1 MLKILKKINIWNRY
15 FSKKEQFFLF
25 LLIFIGFFIRLITA
39 VKTQLWR
46 DEIYI
51 FLTSQQ
57 KSLLNLLLQK
67 HWDTAHPPLYFIF
80 LHFWGKIFYTPFL
93 LRLPSLIIS
102 FLILYFLPILAKE
115 IDKKS
120 IIFPYVFLF
129 FFLFSHFQISLNIVA
144 RPYPPTIFFGLI
156 SLILFIKII
165 NNINASW
172 KIYFLWGF
180 FSSLMIMS
188 DYSGFWFLG
197 GKFFSFL
204 IIFLLLR
211 KKIKEKVVSK
221 IYLGFIPI
229 LLTLSSILPL
239 VLINLKQSFHL
250 ERFLADDFINN
261 PAFYIKYTLINLFG
275 ITYKDI
281 FLTKGLINNDQL
293 LFFYLLINFLGFL
306 FLFFKNKIT
315 SFCLLLIEILIIF
328 LNLGFSFLI
337 YPIFLDRHIN
347 FFNLLFL
354 VFFSYFFIFI
364 LSKKIINIVAVIFFF
379 SFFLINFLTAFPQIH
394 YVDPPYDFLKL
405 HKTIYSYP
413 EKNKKIIFTHMPLFM
428 FAHLSYY
435 RLFWPTRNVE
445 ILNSNF
451 EKYLGDKKNKN
462 IFYLDFLYEKD
473 KGNQYLPQNFDIK
486 NNLNCFSLKRIYID
500 YIYLVE
506 CL

>member
-15 FSKKEQFFLF
+15 FPKKEQIFLF
-25 LLIFIGFFIRLITA
+25 LLIFIGFFVRLITA

-46 DEIYI
+46 DEIYV

-57 KSLLNLLLQK
+57 NSLLNLLLQK

-120 IIFPYVFLF
+120 KIFPYVILF
-129 FFLFSHFQISLNIVA
+129 FFSFSHFQVSLNIVA

-165 NNINASW
+165 NNVNVSW
-172 KIYFLWGF
+172 KIYFFWGF
-180 FSSLMIMS
+180 FSSLMITF

-197 GKFFSFL
+197 GEFFSFL

-221 IYLGFIPI
+221 IFLGFIPI
-229 LLTLSSILPL
+229 LLTLSLILPL

-250 ERFLADDFINN
+250 ERFLADNFIND
-261 PAFYIKYTLINLFG
+261 PASHIKDSFMDLFG

-281 FLTKGLINNDQL
+281 FLTRGLMNNNQL
-293 LFFYLLINFLGFL
+293 LFFYLLINFFGFL
-306 FLFFKNKIT
+306 FLFFENKIT

-337 YPIFLDRHIN
+337 YPVFLARHVN

-354 VFFSYFFIFI
+354 TFFSYFFSFI
-364 LSKKIINIVAVIFFF
+364 LRKKFINLFII
-379 SFFLINFLTAFPQIH
+379 SFLGFYLINFFNAFPRIH

-413 EKNKKIIFTHMPLFM
+413 EKNKKIIFTHAPLFM

-435 RLFWPTRNVE
+435 RLFWPTRNVK

-451 EKYLGDKKNKN
+451 EKNLEDKKDKN

-473 KGNQYLPQNFDIK
+473 EGNQYLPQNFDIK
-486 NNLNCFSLKRIYID
+486 NNLNCSYLKRIYID